1 MTFGMQPLVIILL
14 LAAAFL
20 HASWNVVLRGRQD
33 RFLSI
38 TLMSAISAVVA
49 LPFALVLPRPDPSS
63 WGCIAF
69 SSTLQIAYCLF
80 LVRAYRHADLG
91 QVYPVARGTAPLLVA
106 LGAALFAHERLGPMA
121 LIGIALV
128 SLGII
133 GQAVGRGRLD
143 LRSLAAALACGLM
156 IAGYTVSDGIG
167 ARLSG
172 HPQSYSA
179 WMFVTQGT
187 PMPLLYMALRG
198 PLRIDPRS
206 PEALKTL
213 WAGLIAMVS
222 YGVVVW
228 ALSLSPMGAVS
239 ALRETSILFA
249 VVLGAVFLKERMTP
263 VRAICCAL
271 IAGGAAC
278 LTLGG

>member
-1 MTFGMQPLVIILL
+1 MQPLVIALVL
-14 LAAAFL
+14 GAAVL
-20 HASWNVVLRGRQD
+20 HACWNVVLRGRQD

-38 TLMSAISAVVA
+38 TLMSAVSAAVA
-49 LPFALVLPRPDPSS
+49 LPFALLVTRPDPAS
-63 WGCIAF
+63 WGCIAL
-69 SSTLQIAYCLF
+69 SATLQIAYCLF

-91 QVYPVARGTAPLLVA
+91 QAFPVARGTAPLLVT
-106 LGAALFAHERLGPMA
+106 LGAAVFAGERLGPLA
-121 LIGIALV
+121 LVGVALV

-133 GQAVGRGRLD
+133 GQAVGRGRMD
-143 LRSLAAALACGLM
+143 PRSLAAALACGVM
-156 IAGYTVSDGIG
+156 IAGYTVTDGIG
-167 ARLSG
+167 SRLSG
-172 HPQSYSA
+172 HPQSYTA
-179 WMFVTQGT
+179 WLFVAQGA
-187 PMPLLYMALRG
+187 PMPLLYMGLRG

-206 PEALKTL
+206 PETLKTL

-249 VVLGAVFLKERMTP
+249 VVLGALFLKERMTP
-263 VRAICCAL
+263 ARAVCCAC

-278 LTLGG
+278 LSFGG